1 MMPIKSS
8 VSSQTRNNWLIDSL
22 LLISAVGATLS
33 GIYFLF
39 LTTGGYQGGR
49 NPYYGIVILFE
60 RHTWSD
66 IHIWTGVIATIVII
80 IHVPLHWG
88 WIVNMTK
95 RMVKELLGKSQ
106 NLNAR
111 SRFNV
116 VINILVGLSFLV
128 SAITG
133 IYLLFVPGGPRM
145 VVTDPMI
152 LFSRTIWDLIHT
164 WSSVVVT
171 LAVVVHFAIHWKWV
185 VKVTRKI
192 LSVRWTY
199 RTRELPSTEM

>member
-22 LLISAVGATLS
+22 LLISTVGATLS

-60 RHTWSD
+60 RHTWID
-66 IHIWTGVIATIVII
+66 IHIWTGVIATIVIL

-95 RMVKELLGKSQ
+95 RMVKELLGKGQ

-111 SRFNV
+111 SRCNV
-116 VINILVGLSFLV
+116 LINVLVGLSFLV

-152 LFSRTIWDLIHT
+152 LFSRTTWDLIHT

-171 LAVVVHFAIHWKWV
+171 LAAVVHFAIHWKWV

-192 LSVRWTY
+192 LSVRWTF
-199 RTRELPSTEM
+199 RTRDLPATEM

>member
-1 MMPIKSS
+1 MMQIKSS
-8 VSSQTRNNWLIDSL
+8 VSSQTRNNWLVDSL

-33 GIYFLF
+33 GIYFFF

-60 RHTWSD
+60 RHTWSE
-66 IHIWTGVIATIVII
+66 IHIWTGVIATIVIL

-88 WIVNMTK
+88 WIVNMTR
-95 RMVKELLGKSQ
+95 RMVKELLGKDQ

-116 VINILVGLSFLV
+116 LINVLVGLSFFV

-145 VVTDPMI
+145 AVTDPMI
-152 LFSRTIWDLIHT
+152 LFSRTTWDLIHT

-171 LAVVVHFAIHWKWV
+171 LAAVVHFAIHWKWV

-192 LSVRWTY
+192 LSVRWTF
-199 RTRELPSTEM
+199 RTRELPATDM